1 MYPFLNYIML
11 TVVLRALREGNI
23 NYCEAMGFTHDEM
36 NLIENYQYPN
46 LLVSAFY
53 PHHLSILVF
62 DMIFYDNF
70 SYYPAMKA
78 DVMNS

>member
-1 MYPFLNYIML
+1 M
-11 TVVLRALREGNI
+11 
-23 NYCEAMGFTHDEM
+23 
-36 NLIENYQYPN
+36 ENYQYPN